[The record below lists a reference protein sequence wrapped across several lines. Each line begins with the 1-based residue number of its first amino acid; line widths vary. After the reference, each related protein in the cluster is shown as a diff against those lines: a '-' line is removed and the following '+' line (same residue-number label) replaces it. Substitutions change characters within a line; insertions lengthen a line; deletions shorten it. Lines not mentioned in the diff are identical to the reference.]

1 MGDMYFV
8 FNTTGHIQALVDR
21 FDWLIRAAIV
31 QPTDILALFQQ
42 WRSEV

>member
-1 MGDMYFV
+1 
-8 FNTTGHIQALVDR
+8 GHIQALVDR
-21 FDWLIRAAIV
+21 FDRLIRAAIV